1 MDIQGYILDHWLSKM
16 KPENPVLTIYDKD
29 GTYYDILPIAKEK
42 GIKVIDTT
50 KGFLHA
56 RLSASKFWCNELS
69 LNSNKRMIIYR
80 KRQMPTNNRSWVEE
94 PFAAFYKS
102 GAVFPFGPQDDY
114 ENICRTF
121 LPAKQQELDKLFAQ
135 GSTSFNM
142 INALLDGAAYPE
154 LEQLTGGK
162 SFAEMTVGLLSQTSC
177 SDMKW
182 LNEWKNFAEVQYPGL
197 DANGVTLNDVQLKLW
212 SYLLFSEFV
221 FDLPEELPDN
231 LKSVAVAPVELKDKI
246 YMVCDKLRNQIN
258 LRETYVKMANKIA
271 VQLNLTDVF
280 ARAKHLGER
289 VTFSFENSVEYE
301 RLISYVKEGNIVAAR
316 NLANKNQN
324 DVWYQ
329 EDKEVETFWN
339 LSESLLLLC
348 ECINNGIMSDGNL
361 KDIVEWYAES
371 GCQADFAFRRYHT
384 DLLGAINMSKQVK
397 SLTELLNAKYREFT
411 ERGVK
416 VYQQSILEL
425 KDYPELNNQ
434 GFVQKVYP
442 ALKDDKRVV
451 FVMVDAFRF
460 EMGKTFAESM
470 KRIYRDRV
478 EYAPRISYLPS
489 VTRFGMANHLGDI
502 SLDTQAGKLQPLI
515 GFDVVSTP
523 EDRIDYLKKTIG
535 VELQDVRLED
545 FEPTAVNDETRLLV
559 VRSQGIDTAGEN
571 DKLNGLSSM
580 EREMIR
586 LARLIDDCKRLKFDT
601 IVLVADHGF
610 MLQPSFHVGD
620 QINKPVGSDVIL
632 DESRMLAGNLNESP
646 NTLSFTP
653 AQLGKNI
660 SVMKLV
666 YAKDFTVFKR
676 GEVYYHEGLSLQE
689 NVVPIITIKLQDEKK
704 QQAFSVLL
712 SYKKQNNG
720 TVYTRRAVIDINTTF
735 SDLFADDVLIR
746 LMVTGDDGKVI
757 GKPEGKFYNDVTE
770 LLCIPSGA
778 SEIRQPISIDD
789 DYYGHTITLTAL
801 DVETNATLSTIRLN
815 FEND

>member
-56 RLSASKFWCNELS
+56 RLAASKFWCNELS
-69 LNSNKRMIIYR
+69 LNSDNRMIIYR

-94 PFAAFYKS
+94 PFVAFTKS
-102 GAVFPFGPQDDY
+102 GALFPYGPQDGY

-121 LPAKQQELDKLFAQ
+121 LPAKQQELDKLFSQ

-271 VQLNLTDVF
+271 VQLNLADVF

-289 VTFSFENSVEYE
+289 VTFSFENSVEYD

-384 DLLGAINMSKQVK
+384 DLLGAINMPKQVR

-502 SLDTQAGKLQPLI
+502 SLDTQSGKLQPLI

-801 DVETNATLSTIRLN
+801 DVETNATLSTLRLN

>member
-56 RLSASKFWCNELS
+56 RLAASKFWRNELS
-69 LNSNKRMIIYR
+69 LNSDNRMIIYR

-102 GAVFPFGPQDDY
+102 GTVFPYGPQDGY

-177 SDMKW
+177 NDMKW
-182 LNEWKNFAEVQYPGL
+182 LKEWKNFAEVQYPGL
-197 DANGVTLNDVQLKLW
+197 DANGMTLKDVQLKLW

-231 LKSVAVAPVELKDKI
+231 LKSVAVAPDELRDKI

-271 VQLNLTDVF
+271 EQLNLGDVF
-280 ARAKHLGER
+280 AKAKHLGDR
-289 VTFSFENSVEYE
+289 VTFSFENSVEYD
-301 RLISYVKEGNIVAAR
+301 RLVSYIKEGNIGDAR
-316 NLANKNQN
+316 RLANKNQM

-329 EDKEVETFWN
+329 EDKEVETFWK
-339 LSESLLLLC
+339 LAESLLVLC
-348 ECINNGIMSDGNL
+348 DCINNGINSDGNL
-361 KDIVEWYAES
+361 KDIVEWYAEI
-371 GCQADFAFRRYHT
+371 GCQADFAFRRYHS
-384 DLLGAINMSKQVK
+384 DLLGAINIPKQVK
-397 SLTELLNAKYREFT
+397 SLTELQNAKYREFT

-416 VYQQSILEL
+416 VYQQNIKEL
-425 KDYPELNNQ
+425 KDHPELNNQ
-434 GFVQKVYP
+434 GCVQMVYP
-442 ALKDDKRVV
+442 ALKDGKRVV
-451 FVMVDAFRF
+451 FVMVDAFRY

-470 KRIYRDRV
+470 KRSYRDQV
-478 EYAPRISYLPS
+478 EYSPRISYLPS

-502 SLDTQAGKLQPLI
+502 TLAIQAGKLQPLI
-515 GFDVVSTP
+515 GLDVVSTP
-523 EDRIDYLKKTIG
+523 EDRIAYLKKTVG
-535 VELQDVRLED
+535 VEVQDVRLED
-545 FEPTAVNDETRLLV
+545 FEATAVNDTTRLLV

-571 DKLNGLSSM
+571 DKLNGLAAM

-586 LARLIDDCKRLKFDT
+586 LARLIDECKRLKFDT
-601 IVLVADHGF
+601 IILVADHGF
-610 MLQPSFHVGD
+610 MLQPAFHIGD
-620 QINKPVGSDVIL
+620 QISKPVGSDVVL
-632 DESRMLAGNLNESP
+632 EESRMLAGNLNDSP
-646 NTLSFTP
+646 DTLSFTP

-666 YAKDFTVFKR
+666 YAKNFTVFKR
-676 GEVYYHEGLSLQE
+676 GDIYYHEGLSLQE
-689 NVVPIITIKLQDEKK
+689 NVVPMITIRLQDEKK
-704 QQAFSVLL
+704 RQVFDVSIL
-712 SYKKQNNG
+712 YKKQNSG
-720 TVYTRRAVIDINTTF
+720 TVYTRRPIIDIKTAF
-735 SDLFADDVLIR
+735 SDLFADDVNIR
-746 LMVTGDDGKVI
+746 MLVTGDDGKVI
-757 GKPEGKFYNDVTE
+757 GHPEGKFYNDVTE
-770 LLCIPSGA
+770 LIDIPSGA
-778 SEIRQPISIDD
+778 SEIRQPVSIDD
-789 DYYGHTITLTAL
+789 DYCGHTITITAL
-801 DVETNATLSTIRLN
+801 DVETNTTLSTLRLN

>member
-1 MDIQGYILDHWLSKM
+1 MDHWLSKM

-56 RLSASKFWCNELS
+56 RLAASKFWCNELS
-69 LNSNKRMIIYR
+69 LNSDNRMIIYR

-94 PFAAFYKS
+94 PFVAFTKS
-102 GAVFPFGPQDDY
+102 GALFPYGPQDGY

-121 LPAKQQELDKLFAQ
+121 LPAKQQELDKLFSQ

-258 LRETYVKMANKIA
+258 LRETYVKRANKIA
-271 VQLNLTDVF
+271 VQLNLADVF

-289 VTFSFENSVEYE
+289 VTFSFENSVEYD

-384 DLLGAINMSKQVK
+384 DLLGAINMPKQVS

-442 ALKDDKRVV
+442 ALKDDKRVA

-502 SLDTQAGKLQPLI
+502 SLDTQSGKLQPLI

-801 DVETNATLSTIRLN
+801 DVETNATLATLRLN

>member
-69 LNSNKRMIIYR
+69 LNSDKRMIIYR

-135 GSTSFNM
+135 GSTSYNM

-271 VQLNLTDVF
+271 VQLNLADVF

-384 DLLGAINMSKQVK
+384 DLLGAINMPKQVK

-502 SLDTQAGKLQPLI
+502 SLDTQSGKLQPLI

-653 AQLGKNI
+653 AQLGKDI

-720 TVYTRRAVIDINTTF
+720 TVYTRRAVVDINTTF

-801 DVETNATLSTIRLN
+801 DVETNATLSTLRLN

>member
-1 MDIQGYILDHWLSKM
+1 MDHWLSKM